1 MLFSRGLLC
10 SFPIG
15 FIDLSCEDVFKEVPR
30 PFLVLSDAARLS
42 FLKRCPST
50 PILILSSM
58 LGVESEETRSV
69 CYMPID
75 LADIAMIDG

>member
-10 SFPIG
+10 TFPTSS
-15 FIDLSCEDVFKEVPR
+15 IDLSCEDVFKEVPR

-58 LGVESEETRSV
+58 LDVESEGTRLV
-69 CYMPID
+69 YCMPID
-75 LADIAMIDG
+75 LAHVAVIDG